1 MVFII
6 KLLMPLIIIF
16 FYPILDLYAH
26 IYIIKK
32 RKRKRKSRSMND
44 KSLMTDET
52 EESNPT

>member
-1 MVFII
+1 M
-6 KLLMPLIIIF
+6 LPYYCIF